1 MGQAELKYYFAGQY
15 KSQGDEIMDEKTI
28 EAPNRLWKGEKKNV
42 RLEISFYG
50 KGNAINIGKDVV
62 RILGAPSYICLKV
75 NRSMDSIIITPCE
88 KRETLSF
95 KVPDRIYLVNHVQ
108 MHVTSRAFVHGLM
121 TMNDMDLS
129 HTYKVAGA
137 YSEKDN
143 VVIFHL
149 DDKRLYDS
157 GQSED

>member
-1 MGQAELKYYFAGQY
+1 MG
-15 KSQGDEIMDEKTI
+15 EKTI
-28 EAPNRLWKGEKKNV
+28 EASNRLWKGEKKNV

-108 MHVTSRAFVHGLM
+108 MHVTSR
-121 TMNDMDLS
+121 DRKS
-129 HTYKVAGA
+129 
-137 YSEKDN
+137 
-143 VVIFHL
+143 VV
-149 DDKRLYDS
+149 
-157 GQSED
+157 

>member
-75 NRSMDSIIITPCE
+75 NRSMDSIIITPC
-88 KRETLSF
+88 
-95 KVPDRIYLVNHVQ
+95 VQ
-108 MHVTSRAFVHGLM
+108 S
-121 TMNDMDLS
+121 
-129 HTYKVAGA
+129 YW
-137 YSEKDN
+137 Y
-143 VVIFHL
+143 
-149 DDKRLYDS
+149 
-157 GQSED
+157 

>member
-62 RILGAPSYICLKV
+62 RISPSSPFISC
-75 NRSMDSIIITPCE
+75 SAS
-88 KRETLSF
+88 
-95 KVPDRIYLVNHVQ
+95 
-108 MHVTSRAFVHGLM
+108 
-121 TMNDMDLS
+121 
-129 HTYKVAGA
+129 AG
-137 YSEKDN
+137 
-143 VVIFHL
+143 
-149 DDKRLYDS
+149 
-157 GQSED
+157 